1 MKTVKEKLQLLRIK
15 MKENNISAY
24 IVCTQDFHGSEYVG
38 DYFKEREYLSG
49 FTGSAGTIVVLEKEA
64 ALWTDGRYFLQ
75 AEKELEAVLKAL
87 KKFEIHPCKCMAD
100 AEKQVTELTSK
111 LKLVSVSDI
120 SYEEVKGYKGRPK
133 KDEEKVTVS
142 VIVRANAQIDTEAV
156 KDTVEKATYYVLC
169 TNDTGVNGP

>member
-1 MKTVKEKLQLLRIK
+1 MKGYSIIMKTVKEKLQLLRIK

-75 AEKELEAVLKAL
+75 AEKR
-87 KKFEIHPCKCMAD
+87 
-100 AEKQVTELTSK
+100 T
-111 LKLVSVSDI
+111 
-120 SYEEVKGYKGRPK
+120 
-133 KDEEKVTVS
+133 
-142 VIVRANAQIDTEAV
+142 
-156 KDTVEKATYYVLC
+156 
-169 TNDTGVNGP
+169 

>member
-75 AEKELEAVLKAL
+75 AEKELE
-87 KKFEIHPCKCMAD
+87 D
-100 AEKQVTELTSK
+100 
-111 LKLVSVSDI
+111 SDI
-120 SYEEVKGYKGRPK
+120 DLMKMFQPDVPEIDEYLFDKLSENGRIAF
-133 KDEEKVTVS
+133 DGRTVS
-142 VIVRANAQIDTEAV
+142 IAFA
-156 KDTVEKATYYVLC
+156 
-169 TNDTGVNGP
+169 

>member
-49 FTGSAGTIVVLEKEA
+49 FTGSAGTIVVLEKED

-75 AEKELEAVLKAL
+75 AGRQLAESGITLMKDGEEGVPSIMEFLREKLSPRSCLAFDGRVVNYAL
-87 KKFEIHPCKCMAD
+87 GEQFEKICRISHC
-100 AEKQVTELTSK
+100 QRTEH
-111 LKLVSVSDI
+111 
-120 SYEEVKGYKGRPK
+120 RNP
-133 KDEEKVTVS
+133 
-142 VIVRANAQIDTEAV
+142 
-156 KDTVEKATYYVLC
+156 
-169 TNDTGVNGP
+169 